1 MGTAMS
7 LNLAM
12 EEAVVNVIS
21 YAYPMGEEGEIVVEA
36 KINSKRLKFV
46 ITDKGMPFDI
56 TKREEADVT
65 LPADER
71 PIGGLGIF
79 LVRHI
84 MDSVNYERVG
94 DKNILSLRKLL

>member
-1 MGTAMS
+1 
-7 LNLAM
+7 
-12 EEAVVNVIS
+12 
-21 YAYPMGEEGEIVVEA
+21 
-36 KINSKRLKFV
+36 
-46 ITDKGMPFDI
+46 MPFDI